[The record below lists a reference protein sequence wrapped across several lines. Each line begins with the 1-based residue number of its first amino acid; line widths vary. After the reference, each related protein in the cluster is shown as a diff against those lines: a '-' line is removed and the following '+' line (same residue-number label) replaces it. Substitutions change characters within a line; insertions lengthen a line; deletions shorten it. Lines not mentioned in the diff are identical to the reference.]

1 MATTRVPFWELYSSD
16 LNISKMMVKRE
27 LPPIQFDIPIISQH
41 LKHKL
46 GSGPP
51 PPHVNLRLEH
61 DTDAFIID
69 KIVLPLEPFTHR
81 NDPRQRRV
89 YYIIGWPDLL
99 AARPVIDATKVL
111 EYVSPRT
118 LEDWEY
124 QDALRRE
131 EAREAEDRATQN
143 GRSVAVTTAGQKS
156 GVKRKPGRPP
166 RARMMDAPPP
176 EPILD
181 SDQEEELQRRKSGP
195 SLSTPRKSRLA
206 QLVAEEEIL
215 EHLEVAD
222 EEGSLSVVQRE
233 TGAEVP
239 SGGDIDIDAD
249 VNLEESG
256 GVNLL
261 RSSSA
266 ASSSKM
272 PLASIS
278 QPGSTSARKPDW
290 ASSIS
295 TAAAGAAATIRH
307 SSLPASS
314 RQHTI
319 ASTSL
324 PLGRPQDPN
333 IGPVSHSPIPLPPYI
348 SQLKKQTSSTT
359 EAEPRAKP
367 QLKRVVPSI
376 EKGTPTGFGQSAYS
390 SPHKIQFMGRRP
402 SSSSH
407 PSPSR
412 GNGFTPIGGTFPRP
426 PKRPADETP
435 DFSDTPASTQSKERT
450 KKKKKAELSQSAIG
464 SRDDDIVPDATQPA
478 VYLVQGEQDYV
489 VKRLEGDYVLE
500 GVHWFKVRWDGDWP
514 SDQNPTWEPEENI
527 TPKLVQE
534 YLKRKAK
541 REAEKS
547 SKNRT
552 PGVKTSGTGTSKDKR
567 QSSLAEWARG
577 VNSVSEA
584 FEGKAELEATPANDQ
599 AGDNY
604 GEVGD
609 GDDEP
614 FIVDSDE
621 VEDRERA
628 AREMRK
634 RLDAQFAAL
643 ARRESRQF

>member
-1 MATTRVPFWELYSSD
+1 M
-16 LNISKMMVKRE
+16 IIKRE
-27 LPPIQFDIPIISQH
+27 LPPMQFEIPIISQPP
-41 LKHKL
+41 KYNP

-51 PPHVNLRLEH
+51 PAHVNLRLEH

-69 KIVLPLEPFTHR
+69 RIVLPLEPFTQR

-89 YYIIGWPDLL
+89 YYIIGWPDLR

-131 EAREAEDRATQN
+131 EAKEAEERATQD
-143 GRSVAVTTAGQKS
+143 GKSVVVPAAGPTF

-215 EHLEVAD
+215 EHLDVVDKED
-222 EEGSLSVVQRE
+222 PLSAVQRE
-233 TGAEVP
+233 TEAEVL
-239 SGGDIDIDAD
+239 SGDDMDIDAD
-249 VNLEESG
+249 VNLGESG
-256 GVNLL
+256 SIGVL
-261 RSSSA
+261 RSISAESSG
-266 ASSSKM
+266 KL
-272 PLASIS
+272 PLTSR
-278 QPGSTSARKPDW
+278 PHLGSTSAREPDP

-295 TAAAGAAATIRH
+295 RPAAGAAATTR
-307 SSLPASS
+307 SSPLPAFF
-314 RQHTI
+314 RQHTTS
-319 ASTSL
+319 STSL
-324 PLGRPQDPN
+324 PPSHPQDLNVRPT
-333 IGPVSHSPIPLPPYI
+333 SHTPIPLPPYI
-348 SQLKKQTSSTT
+348 SQLEKQKSSTT
-359 EAEPRAKP
+359 KPEPGVEP
-367 QLKRVVPSI
+367 QLKRVVPSMGT
-376 EKGTPTGFGQSAYS
+376 GTPKSHEQSAYS
-390 SPHKIQFMGRRP
+390 SPRKIQFMGRRS

-412 GNGFTPIGGTFPRP
+412 RNGFTPIGGTFPRP
-426 PKRPADETP
+426 PKRPADDALP
-435 DFSDTPASTQSKERT
+435 FADTPASTQSKERGKN
-450 KKKKKAELSQSAIG
+450 KKKQAKLSQSAIG
-464 SRDDDIVPDATQPA
+464 SRDDGNVPDASQPA
-478 VYLVQGEQDYV
+478 VDLVQGEQDYV
-489 VKRLEGDYVLE
+489 VKRLEGDYVLN
-500 GVHWFKVRWDGDWP
+500 GVHWFKVRWEGDWP
-514 SDQNPTWEPEENI
+514 PHQNPTWEPKENI
-527 TPKLVQE
+527 TPKLVKE

-547 SKNRT
+547 SKET
-552 PGVKTSGTGTSKDKR
+552 PKAHPKGTGKSKDRR

-584 FEGKAELEATPANDQ
+584 FEGKAELDAIPGNGEAGENDS
-599 AGDNY
+599 
-604 GEVGD
+604 EVGE

-614 FIVDSDE
+614 FIVDSDQ

-628 AREMRK
+628 AREMKK

-643 ARRESRQF
+643 ARREARQF